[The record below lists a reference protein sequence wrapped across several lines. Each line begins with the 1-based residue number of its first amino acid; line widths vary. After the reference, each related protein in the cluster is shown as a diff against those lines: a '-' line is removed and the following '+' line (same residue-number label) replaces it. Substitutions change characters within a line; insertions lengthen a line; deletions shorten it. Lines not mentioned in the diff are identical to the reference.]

1 MTPACAGHKLAL
13 DMKAL
18 ILVVSVVLLG
28 SCAGVVRNQLD
39 QSYGPADPA
48 RHQKA
53 ASTDPAAAESWQKAK
68 QVFDRRCVLCHA
80 CSDAPCQLSL
90 ASFEGIARGTNKTPV
105 YDGGRLRP
113 ADPTRLFLDAHGP
126 AEWRKRGFSAVL
138 NERASTPEADLDAS
152 VLFRALRLK
161 QDAGAKPLPAKTA
174 ADAPQSCPAI
184 EEFDRF
190 AAASPQAGMPYGF
203 PALSAAESGAI
214 AGWLKAGAPYANP
227 AGPSP
232 AALKQ
237 AARWE
242 AFFNGD
248 DMKTRLM
255 SRYLFE
261 HLFFAHI
268 YFGETGPQ
276 AFFRMVRSKT
286 PPGQPLEL
294 VATRRPYDDPG
305 VARVYYRLQPVE
317 ETLVIKT
324 HIPYRLD
331 DARLEKFRRW
341 FIDNMAAVTALPSYD
356 PETASNPF
364 ATFREIPIRSRYR
377 FMLEEAH
384 FTVSG
389 FIKGTVCR
397 GQIALGVINDR
408 FWVFFLNP
416 DLPTLDRDAEFL
428 AGQADSLRLPSE
440 SGSNAFLLDWL
451 GYGNKEMKFLQAKA
465 EYVTKVL
472 KILDKPPTLDL
483 LWDGDGVNPSA
494 GLTLFRHFDQGSVVQ
509 GLAGAPPKTAWIIG
523 YPLLERIHYLLV
535 AGFDI
540 YGNVGHQLNTRIYMD
555 FLRMEGEANFLALLP
570 RATRKSVRDHWYRG
584 AESRA
589 KEYIDGVAT
598 QFPLETGIA
607 FKTDAP
613 AQELMLMGRERLLPA
628 LARKA
633 ALARDKA
640 APAVQAAIGRLGNLE
655 GRRVS
660 FMPQLAWLIVDES
673 GAERYFTV
681 LHNNAHSNISRLLDE
696 EKRRLPDEDTLTVL
710 EGLVGAY
717 PNVFYRVKAG
727 ELPSFV
733 EGVERLA
740 SASDYARLAARFGVA
755 ATDPDFWKVS
765 DRVIEAFARQS
776 PIDAALPDYGRFE
789 LR

>member
-1 MTPACAGHKLAL
+1 
-13 DMKAL
+13 MKAL
-18 ILVVSVVLLG
+18 IVLVCVVLLA
-28 SCAGVVRNQLD
+28 SCAAIVRNELD
-39 QSYGPADPA
+39 GKYGSADPA
-48 RHQKA
+48 RYDKPTVADA
-53 ASTDPAAAESWQKAK
+53 ASVESWWKAK

-105 YDGGRLRP
+105 YDGGRLR
-113 ADPTRLFLDAHGP
+113 AAAPTRLFLDVHGP
-126 AEWRKRGFSAVL
+126 AEWRRRGFSPVL

-161 QDAGAKPLPAKTA
+161 QDAGTHAPEVKTA

-184 EEFDRF
+184 EEFDHF
-190 AAASPQAGMPYGF
+190 AAGSPPGMPYGL
-203 PALSAAESGAI
+203 PALTAEEQGAI
-214 AGWLKAGAPYANP
+214 AAWLRAGAPYADPP
-227 AGPSP
+227 APSP

-237 AARWE
+237 LARWE
-242 AFFNGD
+242 AFLNAD
-248 DMKTRLM
+248 DIKARLM

-261 HLFFAHI
+261 HLFFAHL
-268 YFGETGPQ
+268 YFGETGAQ
-276 AFFRMVRSKT
+276 SFFLMVRSRT
-286 PPGQPLEL
+286 PPGQPVDLI
-294 VATRRPYDDPG
+294 ATRRPYDDPG

-331 DARLEKFRRW
+331 DERMDKFRRW
-341 FIDNMAAVTALPSYD
+341 FIDNLVPVTALPSYD
-356 PETASNPF
+356 PEAASNPF
-364 ATFREIPIRSRYR
+364 ATFHEIPVRSRYR

-384 FTVSG
+384 FTISG

-397 GQIALGVINDR
+397 GQIALSVINDR

-416 DLPTLDRDAEFL
+416 NLPTLDRDAEFL
-428 AGQADSLRLPSE
+428 ANQADYLRLPAE
-440 SGSNAFLLDWL
+440 SGSNAFPLDWL
-451 GYGNKEMKFLQAKA
+451 GYGRNQMKFLRAKA
-465 EYVTKVL
+465 EYAANTL
-472 KILDKPPTLDL
+472 KILDVPPTLDL
-483 LWDGDGVNPSA
+483 LWDGDGINPSA
-494 GLTLFRHFDQGSVVQ
+494 GLTVFRHFDQGSVVQ
-509 GLAGAPPKTAWIIG
+509 GLVGAPPKTAWIIG

-555 FLRMEGEANFLALLP
+555 FLRMEGEANFIALLP
-570 RATRKSVRDHWYRG
+570 KSSRQSVRDYWYRG

-589 KEYIDGVAT
+589 KEYIDGAAT

-607 FKTDAP
+607 FKTARP
-613 AQELMLMGRERLLPA
+613 ARELMLMARERLQPA
-628 LARKA
+628 IGRKA

-640 APAVQAAIGRLGNLE
+640 GPAVEAAIGRLAGLE

-660 FMPQLAWLIVDES
+660 FMPQLGWLVVDEN
-673 GAERYFTV
+673 GREHRFTV
-681 LHNNAHSNISRLLDE
+681 LHNRAHSNISYLLDE
-696 EKRRLPDEDTLTVL
+696 EKRRLPEEDTLTVL

-717 PNVFYRVKAG
+717 PNAFYRVTAG
-727 ELPSFV
+727 DLPVFI
-733 EGVERLA
+733 GNVERLE
-740 SASDYARLAARFGVA
+740 SADDYARLASRFGVA
-755 ATDPDFWKVS
+755 ASDPDFWKVS
-765 DRVIEAFARQS
+765 DRMIDAFAGQS